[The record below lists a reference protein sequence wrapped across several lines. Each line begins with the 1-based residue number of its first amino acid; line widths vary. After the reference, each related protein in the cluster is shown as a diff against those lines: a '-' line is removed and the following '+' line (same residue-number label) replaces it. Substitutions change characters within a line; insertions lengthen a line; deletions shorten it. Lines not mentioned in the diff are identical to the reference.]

1 MYRRRGAIGKAVEAE
16 VTQEDV
22 VAISA
27 IMDDDANRL
36 NSDEPMEDE
45 PSEDVATKSDKVV
58 SKKLGYNMFMIES
71 PWEAGKLRLESDN
84 VYKARVDAVE
94 RTARNKTTF
103 RAVISEMKRRKEA
116 GQSSITKE
124 KKVQQPAWTR
134 KSDGELPALL

>member
-1 MYRRRGAIGKAVEAE
+1 
-16 VTQEDV
+16 
-22 VAISA
+22 
-27 IMDDDANRL
+27 
-36 NSDEPMEDE
+36 
-45 PSEDVATKSDKVV
+45 
-58 SKKLGYNMFMIES
+58 MFMIES
-71 PWEAGKLRLESDN
+71 PWEAGTLRLESDN

-134 KSDGELPALL
+134 KAMEIYLDFYK